1 MLLGLFRS
9 KVQKPTVPL
18 GLPRSKAQ
26 NCASQELLPSKAQKQ
41 TVSLGL
47 LRSKAQKPTV
57 PLGLL
62 QSKARNC
69 ASRGLLPS
77 KARKQTVPLGLPQSK
92 ARNCASQGLLPSK
105 AGKSTVPLGLLRSK
119 VRNCAVRGPLRSK
132 VGKFSAPARPGKSP
146 SARNKEALFPGRV
159 FCRIR
164 AVFARNLCAFHRV
177 AFFAAQSDECVAAG
191 KRAAA
196 AGGRSR
202 RAREAHP

>member
-1 MLLGLFRS
+1 M
-9 KVQKPTVPL
+9 
-18 GLPRSKAQ
+18 
-26 NCASQELLPSKAQKQ
+26 
-41 TVSLGL
+41 SLGL
-47 LRSKAQKPTV
+47 LRSKAQKQTV
-57 PLGLL
+57 PLGLPR
-62 QSKARNC
+62 SKARNC

-132 VGKFSAPARPGKSP
+132 VGKFSAPARLGKKRFFITRGRAFP
-146 SARNKEALFPGRV
+146 ARAL
-159 FCRIR
+159 CRIR
-164 AVFARNLCAFHRV
+164 ADFARKVCAFYRV
-177 AFFAAQSDECVAAG
+177 AFFAPQSDECVAAG